1 MLRRFDHA
9 DVRVQCPHCDKQL
22 RETVGQL
29 RDEPMLTC
37 PKCGTKFRYRGSLP
51 RLLAQVAGHKIE
63 QAFNRLA
70 RF

>member
-1 MLRRFDHA
+1 MLHTFDQA
-9 DVRVQCPHCDKQL
+9 DVMVQCPHCDKQV
-22 RETVGQL
+22 RETVGLL

-51 RLLAQVAGHKIE
+51 RLLALAAGDKI
-63 QAFNRLA
+63 ALAIDRLA

>member
-1 MLRRFDHA
+1 MLHTFDHA
-9 DVRVQCPHCDKQL
+9 DVMVQCPHCDKQV
-22 RETVGQL
+22 RETVGLL

-51 RLLAQVAGHKIE
+51 RLLAQAAGDKIA
-63 QAFNRLA
+63 QAIDRLA